1 MATPLAGR
9 KLLLVEDDGVV
20 AHEVVRA
27 LEEDGAIVLGPAASV
42 HDALA
47 LIGQH
52 ARLDGAVLD
61 INLKG
66 GKVYPVAALLAEHGV
81 PFVFAT
87 NCSRAEIPRRYAA
100 VPCFGKVPNPQRI
113 AQALFS

>member
-9 KLLLVEDDGVV
+9 KLMLVEDDDVV

-27 LEEDGAIVLGPAASV
+27 FEEDGAIVLGPAASV

-52 ARLDGAVLD
+52 ARLDGLVQR
-61 INLKG
+61 G
-66 GKVYPVAALLAEHGV
+66 GA
-81 PFVFAT
+81 
-87 NCSRAEIPRRYAA
+87 
-100 VPCFGKVPNPQRI
+100 
-113 AQALFS
+113 